1 MDYLRLAISLIIP
14 WLGGY
19 LWLAVITQRL
29 NPGKPNTPLLI
40 GYGLF
45 LGYGGL
51 QGIVLA
57 SNALFNTVQFWPIL
71 GFVGLLVAV
80 GGAVL
85 AKTRIPAAPDTE
97 LAAAHSDS
105 NFAKALFWIFAA
117 WATLHLL
124 FVAIEILHRPV
135 FPWDAWLSWMYR
147 AKAWFYSGHIF
158 VLDNP
163 TDWLLGSGHAMYNAA
178 GNHYPTFSPVLALWA
193 ATALGHWSETLINLP
208 VLLCGIALGLALYGQ
223 CREYGIARWLSA
235 LSAYMLL
242 SLPLLGAH
250 LALAGQS
257 DIWMAGFTGLGFIA
271 LLHGLIRNN
280 RFQVLLGLGMAAMG
294 IATKME
300 GGVWFLAALLTLTAT
315 KHTGLVLGGLA
326 LVICLVAVCWLTGVT
341 YLELP
346 LIGGIGF
353 TDGRLHIPLMGS
365 HSLQNFELW
374 DDYQANF
381 FESGTWH
388 LLWTCIVLAAI
399 SLCFTP
405 GGLLRRTTLIFYSV
419 VLAAQLIVFKGTAS
433 GQWAEDW
440 TAINRLPLHFSPALI
455 FSLAILVQAFLER
468 RKTSSAARTSFHTP
482 IMGLFIALAGATAY
496 LVLAYPATTAKPHSF
511 TAQQMRIMAGGG
523 RVAGEVGIIESYQN
537 NIAILS
543 SGPVRLKADKLGL
556 LKLETAEAN
565 SGHAQ
570 FFWRNGSGP
579 EDLHST
585 GIPGW
590 GEGWVNLGDLPQWQG
605 QITEIGVIFYAKD
618 EKPAMFHR
626 ITVSPYSLPL
636 HIRKLAHDWFETSRW
651 SQKSVHWIAAGS
663 GTSSV
668 PLPIWM
674 SAWLLITLLLV
685 AILTRRTK
693 GAYTSAL
700 LCAVIAWMVLDLR
713 WTANGVAQAAETMRT
728 YPLVT
733 ATYLEFGDDK
743 HTRQL
748 IEQAR
753 PNIEGIN
760 QRTVI
765 MAENP
770 RMRFEILRAKYH
782 ALPTATQAH
791 EGPIQSAPIHIA
803 DYVLVLK
810 QRHAE
815 TSHEPATPAA
825 YAKIINKQNK
835 LLATPVWNNEDG
847 FLLQISPKPVTALQN
862 N

>member
-1 MDYLRLAISLIIP
+1 MTISLILP

-71 GFVGLLVAV
+71 GFVGLLVAA
-80 GGAVL
+80 GGVVL

-97 LAAAHSDS
+97 VAAAHSDS

-117 WATLHLL
+117 WAALHLL

-163 TDWLLGSGHAMYNAA
+163 TDWLLSSGQALYNVA
-178 GNHYPTFSPVLALWA
+178 GNNYPTFSPVLALWA
-193 ATALGHWSETLINLP
+193 ATALGHWSETLTNLP

-250 LALAGQS
+250 LALAGPA

-271 LLHGLIRNN
+271 LLHGIIRNDH
-280 RFQVLLGLGMAAMG
+280 FQVLLGLGMAAMG

-300 GGVWFLAALLTLTAT
+300 GSVWFVAALLTLTAT

-326 LVICLVAVCWLTGVT
+326 LAAAIAALGWLTGVT

-346 LIGGIGF
+346 WIGGIGF

-365 HSLQNFELW
+365 HALQNFELW

-399 SLCFTP
+399 SLWFTP
-405 GGLLRRTTLIFYSV
+405 GGPLRRTTLVFYSV
-419 VLAAQLIVFKGTAS
+419 VLAAQLVIFGGTIS
-433 GQWAEDW
+433 GQWADDW

-455 FSLAILVQAFLER
+455 FSLAILVHAFLEH
-468 RKTSSAARTSFHTP
+468 RKDRSPTSYSLYAP
-482 IMGLFIALAGATAY
+482 VLGLLIALAGATAY

-511 TAQQMRIMAGGG
+511 TAQQMRIMVGGG
-523 RVAGEVGIIESYQN
+523 RVAGEVGIIEKYQN
-537 NIAILS
+537 NIAVLS
-543 SGPVRLKADKLGL
+543 SGPVRLKAEKLGL

-570 FFWRNGSGP
+570 FFWRNGSGQ

-585 GIPGW
+585 EIPGW
-590 GEGWVNLGDLPQWQG
+590 GEDWVNLGDLPQWQG
-605 QITEIGVIFYAKD
+605 QITEIGLMFYAKD
-618 EKPAMFHR
+618 GKPAMFR
-626 ITVSPYSLPL
+626 GLTVSPYSLPL
-636 HIRKLAHDWFETSRW
+636 HLKKLAHNWVETSRW
-651 SQKSVHWIAAGS
+651 SQKSVNWIDAGS

-668 PLPIWM
+668 PLPVLM
-674 SAWLLITLLLV
+674 SAWVLITLLLV

-693 GAYTSAL
+693 GGGYTSAL
-700 LCAVIAWMVLDLR
+700 LCTAVAWMILDLR
-713 WTANGVAQAAETMRT
+713 WTANGVAQAADTMRT
-728 YPLVT
+728 YPLVA
-733 ATYLEFGDDK
+733 ATYLDFADDK
-743 HTRQL
+743 YTRHL

-753 PNIEGIN
+753 PYIEGIN
-760 QRTVI
+760 QRTVV

-770 RMRFEILRAKYH
+770 EMRFQILRAKYH
-782 ALPTATQAH
+782 ALPAATQAH

-810 QRHAE
+810 QRYADA
-815 TSHEPATPAA
+815 SHKPATPEA
-825 YAKIINKQNK
+825 YAETINKQNK
-835 LLATPVWNNEDG
+835 LLATPLWNNEEG